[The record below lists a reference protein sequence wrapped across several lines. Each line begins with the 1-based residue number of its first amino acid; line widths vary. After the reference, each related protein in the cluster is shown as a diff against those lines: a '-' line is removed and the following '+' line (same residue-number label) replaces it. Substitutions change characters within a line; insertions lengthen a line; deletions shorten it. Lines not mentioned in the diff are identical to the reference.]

1 MTQPDL
7 SSPPVRAAQWIR
19 TSTDLDGLI
28 PRLRAT
34 RVLAVDTESDSLHHF
49 PEKVCLIQLAVED
62 GGAFL
67 VDPLSLTD
75 LRPLAP
81 ILADPAVV
89 KVFHGAAYDLA
100 AMKRDFGF
108 AVAGLFDT
116 MVAAQFL
123 EMPGLGLSALLA
135 ALLGVPPGKS
145 RQKDDWASRPLSP
158 AQEWYAAEDVRHL
171 IALRTCLMEELR
183 ARGRQ
188 EWVAEE
194 CRALEETPAAERL
207 FHPDDCFQIKG
218 VGSLDPQGLAVLREL
233 FVARERWAEQRGR
246 PPFRVMG
253 NETLL
258 RLAAERPRHR
268 EELSKIPGCS
278 SIVVNRYGDGLLD
291 AVSRGL
297 AVPEADLPVIRRP
310 KKPRLDRSAERRIDL
325 LLSWRAEAA
334 PRLGLDPGLLL
345 PRRLI
350 EILAQ
355 VAPPDLAALAAVEG
369 IRGWRSTHLGR
380 EVLAVLAGVD
390 IASTRRAPSRVR
402 PGKAEGGDPNDRTD

>member
-7 SSPPVRAAQWIR
+7 SSPPARPAHWIR
-19 TSTDLDGLI
+19 TSADLDGVI

-34 RVLAVDTESDSLHHF
+34 RVLAVDSESDSLHHF
-49 PEKVCLIQLAVED
+49 PEKVCLIQLAAED
-62 GGAFL
+62 GEAFL
-67 VDPLSLTD
+67 VDPLALAD

-108 AVAGLFDT
+108 AVAGIFDT

-123 EMPGLGLSALLA
+123 EMPELGLSALLA
-135 ALLGVPPGKS
+135 TLLGVPPGKS

-171 IALRTCLMEELR
+171 IALRAYLLDALR
-183 ARGRQ
+183 VRGRQ

-194 CRALEETPAAERL
+194 CRALEATPAAERV

-233 FVARERWAEQRGR
+233 FVAREGWAEQRGR

-258 RLAAERPRHR
+258 RLAAEQPRQR

-278 SIVVNRYGDGLLD
+278 SIVVNRYGDGLLE

-310 KKPRLDRSAERRIDL
+310 KKPRLDRSAERRIEL

-369 IRGWRSTHLGR
+369 IRGWRSSHLGR
-380 EVLAVLAGVD
+380 ELLAVLAGAD
-390 IASTRRAPSRVR
+390 RASTRRALGRVR
-402 PGKAEGGDPNDRTD
+402 PGKEEEGRSQ

>member
-7 SSPPVRAAQWIR
+7 LSPLARPVHWVR
-19 TSTDLDGLI
+19 TSAELEGLI

-34 RVLAVDTESDSLHHF
+34 RILAVDSESDSLHHF
-49 PEKVCLIQLAVED
+49 PEKVCLIQLAMGD
-62 GGAFL
+62 GEAFL
-67 VDPLSLTD
+67 LDPLALED

-123 EMPGLGLSALLA
+123 EMPELGLSALLA
-135 ALLGVPPGKS
+135 TLLGVPPGKS
-145 RQKDDWASRPLSP
+145 RQKDDWAGRPLSP

-171 IALRTCLMEELR
+171 IALRAHLLDALR
-183 ARGRQ
+183 ARGRLG
-188 EWVAEE
+188 WVAEE
-194 CRALEETPAAERL
+194 CRALEATPAAERV
-207 FHPDDCFQIKG
+207 FHPDDCFQMKG
-218 VGSLDPQGLAVLREL
+218 VASLDPQGLAVLREL
-233 FVARERWAEQRGR
+233 FVAREAWAQERGR

-258 RLAAERPRHR
+258 RLAAERPQRR
-268 EELSKIPGCS
+268 EDLGKIPGCS
-278 SIVVNRYGDGLLD
+278 PLVVNRYGDGLLD

-297 AVPEADLPVIRRP
+297 AIPVADLPVIRRP
-310 KKPRLDRSAERRIDL
+310 KKPRLDRSAERHIEA

-350 EILAQ
+350 ERLAQ
-355 VAPPDLAALAAVEG
+355 VAPPDLAALAAVDG
-369 IRGWRSTHLGR
+369 IRGWRSTQLGD
-380 EVLAVLAGVD
+380 EILAAMAGPD
-390 IASTRRAPSRVR
+390 RSSTRRAPGRTR
-402 PGKAEGGDPNDRTD
+402 QGKEEGGDSNDGSD

>member
-1 MTQPDL
+1 M
-7 SSPPVRAAQWIR
+7 SSPVRPAHWIR
-19 TSTDLDGLI
+19 TSVELEELI
-28 PRLRAT
+28 LRLRAT
-34 RVLAVDTESDSLHHF
+34 RILAVDSESDSLHHF
-49 PEKVCLIQLAVED
+49 PEKVCLIQLAGED
-62 GGAFL
+62 GEAFL
-67 VDPLSLTD
+67 LDPLALAD

-108 AVAGLFDT
+108 RVAGLFDT

-123 EMPGLGLSALLA
+123 EMPELGLSALLA
-135 ALLGVPPGKS
+135 TLLGVPPGKS

-171 IALRTCLMEELR
+171 IALRACLLDALR
-183 ARGRQ
+183 VRGRQ
-188 EWVAEE
+188 EWVEEE
-194 CRALEETPAAERL
+194 CRALEATPAAERV
-207 FHPDDCFQIKG
+207 FHPDDCFQVKG
-218 VGSLDPQGLAVLREL
+218 VGKLDAQGLAVLREL
-233 FVARERWAEQRGR
+233 FVAREVWAQERGR

-253 NETLL
+253 NETLF
-258 RLAAERPRHR
+258 RLAAERPQRR
-268 EELSKIPGCS
+268 EDLGKIPGCS
-278 SIVVNRYGDGLLD
+278 PLVVSRYGDGLLD

-310 KKPRLDRSAERRIDL
+310 RKPRPDRSAERRIEA

-350 EILAQ
+350 ERLAQ
-355 VAPPDLAALAAVEG
+355 VAPPDLAALAAVDG
-369 IRGWRSTHLGR
+369 IRGWRSTHLGG
-380 EVLAVLAGVD
+380 EILSVMAGLD
-390 IASTRRAPSRVR
+390 RSSTRRVPSRTLH
-402 PGKAEGGDPNDRTD
+402 GKEEGGDSNDGSD